1 MYQRYIWWSLLAGS
15 IVAALV
21 GVLGTAAWHTAPGRD
36 FERARE
42 HWEAQ
47 PIERYRL
54 IIDRPPINCKQDVEV
69 RNERIVRVLT
79 DTCPIRLLT
88 VEDLF
93 DRIAMLDGLDTER
106 FSPSGVCAC
115 SSVLNAEV
123 MYHPD
128 LGYPVRVGITDR
140 RTLDWSK
147 QACWRHMLREG
158 GLPECD
164 ASFIASKPRITEISL
179 IPLP

>member
-1 MYQRYIWWSLLAGS
+1 MYQRYLWWSLLLGS
-15 IVAALV
+15 TVAALV
-21 GVLGTAAWHTAPGRD
+21 GVLSAAVWQVAPSRE
-36 FERARE
+36 FERART
-42 HWEAQ
+42 HWQAQ
-47 PIERYRL
+47 PVERYRL

-69 RNERIVRVLT
+69 HNERIVDVRV

-88 VEDLF
+88 VNDLF

-106 FSPSGVCAC
+106 FSPTGVCTC

-123 MYHPD
+123 NYHPE
-128 LGYPVRVGITDR
+128 LGYPVQVGISDR

-147 QACWRHMLREG
+147 HACWQHVLREG
-158 GLPECD
+158 QLPECD
-164 ASFIASKPRITEISL
+164 AGFLTSKPRITEISL